1 MKNQEAG
8 VGGEDDKLPGV
19 ISLASGDFLEGTTE
33 MEEKDLNRDTTEL
46 NLPSSTSTSEIID
59 ADANWKGDVESSNSN
74 TTRDPIKMAQKIQK
88 DLEEEIKKIQSW
100 SLPIPN
106 YKLLTE
112 IIKFEFERLG
122 YENSSTLDLVG
133 GEKVSHCGG
142 IWRVGNWERSA
153 RSIIGWEKVEGLKK
167 VSGENPSISLA
178 QRDQN
183 GQESPEDKA
192 AAASIP
198 ADLYRL
204 ILSPHHSDFPLTT
217 KLIPPPLSTL
227 EAEKE
232 STVPPALG
240 IHSLQDEINILVPAS
255 YHKFFTNNLVLEA
268 DFRQIIFYP
277 STTSTSINSSST
289 TSISKSNE
297 SHLSSTQVG
306 NQQQQQKKEFL
317 WIVEKIYRVLPSY
330 YKHIGEDLREEPD
343 RTLSYK
349 FPPVS
354 EVVSVVGNEEGEN
367 VEKQDELQV
376 PGVDVEKVE
385 GLEEAKV
392 VGGWGEEEDGKF
404 VELNEKEEGGEKIEV
419 VEEEKVDTKPEGEEV
434 VEG

>member
-1 MKNQEAG
+1 
-8 VGGEDDKLPGV
+8 
-19 ISLASGDFLEGTTE
+19 
-33 MEEKDLNRDTTEL
+33 MEEKDLDRDTTEL
-46 NLPSSTSTSEIID
+46 NLPSSTSTSEITD
-59 ADANWKGDVESSNSN
+59 ADANWKGDIESSNSN

-122 YENSSTLDLVG
+122 YENSSTLDVVG
-133 GEKVSHCGG
+133 GEKVSDCGG

-167 VSGENPSISLA
+167 VSGENPSISVA
-178 QRDQN
+178 QKDQKD
-183 GQESPEDKA
+183 QELPEEA
-192 AAASIP
+192 ATASVP

-232 STVPPALG
+232 STVPPVLG

-289 TSISKSNE
+289 TSISNPNE
-297 SHLSSTQVG
+297 LHLSSTQVG
-306 NQQQQQKKEFL
+306 NQQQQQQQQQKKEFL

-349 FPPVS
+349 FPSIS

-367 VEKQDELQV
+367 VKKKDEL

-404 VELNEKEEGGEKIEV
+404 VELNEKEEGGEKIKV
-419 VEEEKVDTKPEGEEV
+419 VEEENIDTKPKGEEV